1 MSEDE
6 NVGND
11 ADDKGIDDEND
22 QTHDNNDN
30 PGETE
35 EAGELLE
42 QDEQGERLF
51 LRAPRVVRRWQFF
64 LQINLDNTHAL
75 QDGRIW
81 RQSSPFSQSAMTM

>member
-1 MSEDE
+1 MSDYE

-11 ADDKGIDDEND
+11 ADDKGIDDENG
-22 QTHDNNDN
+22 QTHDNKDN

-51 LRAPRVVRRWQFF
+51 LRAPRVVRR
-64 LQINLDNTHAL
+64 
-75 QDGRIW
+75 
-81 RQSSPFSQSAMTM
+81 